1 MLASAVVLKIR
12 FVAAMLLYDV
22 FVTEECQVPVTVSLQ
37 LTLLVAY
44 LPAQ

>member
-1 MLASAVVLKIR
+1 MLAYVMVLTIR
-12 FVAAMLLYDV
+12 FVAAMLLHDA
-22 FVTEECQVPVTVSLQ
+22 FVTEECQVPVTISHH